1 MEKYYG
7 NYLGMVV
14 SKDGGDPERRGRI
27 QVWIPGITN
36 TFYGGWNDDIKNK
49 DIYYIGNDS
58 ELSDLYVNKLRSVLP
73 WAECASPL
81 IGGGT
86 SLYYNESDGG
96 AQQTSLDVGGTPVNL
111 DVEETP
117 LTNDKKDFTSLL
129 PEMDFTSQNNVQS
142 QNSEISTEEFY
153 TNSEGEFVANIT
165 SYINPVAPSNVS
177 ASGLIENETDVD
189 GGTRHDVSSVAVNN
203 DSGGI
208 LPDPYFS
215 SEPPPPFGEGTPQ
228 GTFSIP
234 RCGSR
239 VWIFFHGGDIQKP
252 VYFAYSLVPTDH
264 KNFYGNY
271 EPVNGESGGEP
282 IGGESEGKPIGGEP
296 IWDEVD
302 EQAANDLP
310 VDIPIS
316 ENKTSTTTTTPVQ
329 NPSTQNFEI
338 EGKGGFGQSIQ

>member
-1 MEKYYG
+1 M
-7 NYLGMVV
+7 
-14 SKDGGDPERRGRI
+14 
-27 QVWIPGITN
+27 
-36 TFYGGWNDDIKNK
+36 
-49 DIYYIGNDS
+49 
-58 ELSDLYVNKLRSVLP
+58 DL
-73 WAECASPL
+73 
-81 IGGGT
+81 
-86 SLYYNESDGG
+86 
-96 AQQTSLDVGGTPVNL
+96 
-111 DVEETP
+111 
-117 LTNDKKDFTSLL
+117 
-129 PEMDFTSQNNVQS
+129 TSQNNVQR
-142 QNSEISTEEFY
+142 QNSEISTGEFY

-165 SYINPVAPSNVS
+165 SYINPVSPSNVS

-271 EPVNGESGGEP
+271 EPENGESGG
-282 IGGESEGKPIGGEP
+282 KPISGEP

-302 EQAANDLP
+302 EQAANDLPVDEQATNNLP

-338 EGKGGFGQSIQ
+338 DGKGGFWQSIQ